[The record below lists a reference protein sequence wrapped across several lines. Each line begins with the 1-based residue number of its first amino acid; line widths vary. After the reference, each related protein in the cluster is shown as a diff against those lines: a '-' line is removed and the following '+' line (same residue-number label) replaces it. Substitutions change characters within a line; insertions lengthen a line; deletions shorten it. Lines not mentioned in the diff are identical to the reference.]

1 MRRIGFKNL
10 HYAKLT
16 ADESESPQYGAVTK
30 IPKCIN
36 IKTSDEYGE
45 YTFYSEDTVE
55 ESGKKLVKSEI
66 EIEVGYITNKL
77 KADLTGIRYDA
88 ASGKTYKGT
97 TSNQP
102 IVAILYEMPRSDGES
117 DYRVLYKCT
126 FAIEESEA
134 KTIEDGV
141 ESSNF
146 ILKGVAVPLATTG
159 DVDME
164 ISSDDKASGA
174 SEIITN
180 FFKTVQV

>member
-1 MRRIGFKNL
+1 
-10 HYAKLT
+10 
-16 ADESESPQYGAVTK
+16 
-30 IPKCIN
+30 
-36 IKTSDEYGE
+36 
-45 YTFYSEDTVE
+45 
-55 ESGKKLVKSEI
+55 
-66 EIEVGYITNKL
+66 
-77 KADLTGIRYDA
+77 
-88 ASGKTYKGT
+88 
-97 TSNQP
+97 
-102 IVAILYEMPRSDGES
+102 MPRSDGES

-164 ISSDDKASGA
+164 ISSDDEASGA